1 MSDFIKKVQE
11 ELLKKFEN
19 INFSKQKLSE
29 KNETVF
35 LQWVKLKNN
44 PKNLNVSEISEMM
57 KFLNISEICID
68 AKQIISLK
76 RK

>member
-11 ELLKKFEN
+11 ELLKQFEK

-29 KNETVF
+29 KNEKVF

-44 PKNLNVSEISEMM
+44 PANLNVSEISKMM
-57 KFLNISEICID
+57 KFLNI
-68 AKQIISLK
+68 KQIIIDNRLVISIK
-76 RK
+76 